1 VNVDHDAPTPLYV
14 QVADILRDQ
23 ISKGTL
29 AGRVPSVATI
39 AQQYEVAKGTAE
51 RALAILRDEGLI
63 RSVMG
68 RGHFVVPPAERNLPP
83 SRQPKP
89 FDVALWRNSTA
100 SPPRLAEFQSSQP
113 SVVRSALSQPLG

>member
-68 RGHFVVPPAERNLPP
+68 RGHFVVPRAERNLPP

-89 FDVALWRNSTA
+89 FSGALWRNSTT
-100 SPPRLAEFQSSQP
+100 SPSCIRGVLGVRDR
-113 SVVRSALSQPLG
+113 VVQVALRYWHE

>member
-1 VNVDHDAPTPLYV
+1 MSVDHEAPTPLYI
-14 QVADILRDQ
+14 QVADVLRDQ

-29 AGRVPSVATI
+29 TGRVPSAATI

-68 RGHFVVPPAERNLPP
+68 RGHFVVPPGER
-83 SRQPKP
+83 R
-89 FDVALWRNSTA
+89 
-100 SPPRLAEFQSSQP
+100 
-113 SVVRSALSQPLG
+113 